1 MAIHVQQA
9 DVQHG
14 DALHVLAMRG
24 EERMNIDGEHH
35 GAVVLAA
42 ALVGN
47 KQLQG
52 ANHARGGAGEGHIRE
67 GGENRLWNAG
77 EVIPVEIIGS
87 HFAKTATAGSHAS
100 VHGESELGRSELLRV
115 CIAVGLLGERLEHR
129 LYAFV
134 PIVAEVD
141 APGGIR
147 RECWIQPV
155 FDSALDGVNGKEK
168 VRERKR
174 NNTGNFNR
182 I

>member
-14 DALHVLAMRG
+14 DALHVLAVRG

-52 ANHARGGAGEGHIRE
+52 ANHARRGAGEGHIRE
-67 GGENRLWNAG
+67 GGENRLRNAS
-77 EVIPVEIIGS
+77 EVIPVEVIGS

-100 VHGESELGRSELLRV
+100 VHGGSELGRSELLRV
-115 CIAVGLLGERLEHR
+115 CIAVGLLGKGFEHR

-141 APGGIR
+141 APSGIR
-147 RECWIQPV
+147 CECWIQSV
-155 FDSALDGVNGKEK
+155 FDSALDGVNGKEE

>member
-14 DALHVLAMRG
+14 DALHVLAVRG

-87 HFAKTATAGSHAS
+87 HFAKTTTAGSHAS
-100 VHGESELGRSELLRV
+100 VHGEGELGRSELLRV

-168 VRERKR
+168 VRERKW